1 MQTIGE
7 RIKFVRTQNNCTQ
20 QAFADA
26 LGLKRNTIA
35 TYELDKT
42 SPSDRTIA
50 DICREF
56 NVNREWL
63 ETGAGKPFQEKSRDE
78 EIAEII
84 GKIVYGDESSKARI
98 IRALCK
104 LPDEMFPEAERILI
118 DIVENIKKERENE
131 GG

>member
-1 MQTIGE
+1 MKD
-7 RIKFVRTQNNCTQ
+7 RISLVIKEKCKNKTAFARALNVS
-20 QAFADA
+20 QAFVSQLCSGAS
-26 LGLKRNTIA
+26 L
-35 TYELDKT
+35 
-42 SPSDRTIA
+42 PSDRTIS

-63 ETGAGKPFQEKSRDE
+63 ETGVGEPFQSKSRDE

-98 IRALCK
+98 IRALCM

>member
-1 MQTIGE
+1 MNT
-7 RIKFVRTQNNCTQ
+7 RIAFVRKKSGLNQ
-20 QAFADA
+20 QEFADRIN
-26 LGLKRNTIA
+26 LTKNYVSLMETGSR
-35 TYELDKT
+35 

-56 NVNREWL
+56 NVNRQWL
-63 ETGAGKPFQEKSRDE
+63 ETGAGKPFQERSRDE

-98 IRALCK
+98 IRALCM
-104 LPDEMFPEAERILI
+104 LPDEMFPEAERILTE
-118 DIVENIKKERENE
+118 IVDNIKKERENE

>member
-1 MQTIGE
+1 MHT
-7 RIKFVRTQNNCTQ
+7 RINEIVKVSKLTKTD
-20 QAFADA
+20 FAKR
-26 LGLKRNTIA
+26 LGISQPYLSQICA
-35 TYELDKT
+35 GQKT
-42 SPSDRTIA
+42 PSDRTIS

-84 GKIVYGDESSKARI
+84 GKIVYGDESSKATI

-118 DIVENIKKERENE
+118 DIVENIKKESENE

>member
-1 MQTIGE
+1 MKTIGE
-7 RIKFVRTQNNCTQ
+7 RIKHIRKSAGLTQ
-20 QAFADA
+20 QKFADTI
-26 LGLKRNTIA
+26 GLKQNTVA
-35 TYELDKT
+35 TFEMGKT

-84 GKIVYGDESSKARI
+84 GKIVYGDESSKTTI

>member
-1 MQTIGE
+1 MKTIGE
-7 RIKFVRTQNNCTQ
+7 RIKHIRKSAGLTQ
-20 QAFADA
+20 QKFADTI
-26 LGLKRNTIA
+26 GLKQNTVA
-35 TYELDKT
+35 TFEMGKT

-56 NVNREWL
+56 NVNRQWL
-63 ETGAGKPFQEKSRDE
+63 ETGIGEPFQSKSRDE

-84 GKIVYGDESSKARI
+84 GKIVYGDESSKATI